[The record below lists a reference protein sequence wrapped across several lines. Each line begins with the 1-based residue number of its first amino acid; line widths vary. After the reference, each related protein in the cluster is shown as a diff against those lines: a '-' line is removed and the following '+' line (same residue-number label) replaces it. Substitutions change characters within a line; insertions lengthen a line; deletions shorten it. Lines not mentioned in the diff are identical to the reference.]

1 MDSIEITINSI
12 GNDINIFIDTINYKT
27 KINDIEKEISKEKLN
42 ELIRIIRVWH
52 PIYQNKSNKPDI
64 ETFIIKINTNEG
76 TDIIKGEGDFP
87 NNYIEFKNWIGEFY
101 E

>member
-1 MDSIEITINSI
+1 MKNIEITINSI
-12 GNDINIFIDTINYKT
+12 GNNINIFIDAINYKI
-27 KINDIEKEISKEKLN
+27 KINDKEKNITKEKLN
-42 ELIRIIRVWH
+42 QLIRIIRTWSPV
-52 PIYQNKSNKPDI
+52 YQNKSSKLDI

-76 TDIIKGEGDFP
+76 TDVIKGEGDFP